1 MSHRGRCSSSREQG
15 PLCYISYL
23 GTLIERLGRK
33 ALESNG
39 SDQNTDPANDSPA
52 AFTMLIVDAAGF
64 FVFFL
69 DAKAFPVNWLRK
81 ISISA

>member
-64 FVFFL
+64 FCFL
-69 DAKAFPVNWLRK
+69 PGCEGIPSELP
-81 ISISA
+81 S